1 MYPAL
6 TQAPAGVRF
15 EWGAAGAGLLAEA
28 CAILVVVDVLS
39 FSTAT
44 NVAVE
49 RGMRVHPFPWRGEDA
64 RAYGARIGAVVASG
78 RRAATP
84 EHPWSLSPA
93 TLRTAPVVPDLVL
106 PSPNGS
112 TICAAAASTGA
123 AVVAGCLRNAR
134 AVAEW
139 LRAQA
144 YGTADRPIGVVAA
157 GERWPDAT
165 LRPALEDLLGA
176 ALILDGLATLED
188 GLSVEAAVA
197 VAVLDGVPDLAAAVR
212 GSGSGR
218 ELIRAGYADDVEVS
232 VEINGSDVV
241 PLLRGGVFYSAAALA

>member
-1 MYPAL
+1 MNPAL

-15 EWGAAGAGLLAEA
+15 EWGAVGAGLLAEA

-44 NVAVE
+44 TVAVE

-64 RAYGARIGAVVASG
+64 RAYGGRVGAVVASG
-78 RRAATP
+78 RRAATAD
-84 EHPWSLSPA
+84 HPWSLSPA
-93 TLRTAPVVPDLVL
+93 ALQTAPVVDNLVL

-112 TICAAAASTGA
+112 TICAAATSTGA
-123 AVVAGCLRNAR
+123 EVVAGCLRNAS
-134 AVAEW
+134 AVSAW
-139 LRAQA
+139 LRLKG
-144 YGTADRPIGVVAA
+144 YGTADRPIGVIAA

-165 LRPALEDLLGA
+165 LRPALEDLLAA
-176 ALILDGLATLED
+176 ALILDGLATLPD
-188 GLSVEAAVA
+188 GFSVEAAVA

-218 ELIRAGYADDVEVS
+218 ELVASGYGADVEVA
-232 VEINGSDVV
+232 VEIDSSDVV
-241 PLLRGGVFYSAAALA
+241 PLLYGGVFHRAAVLT

>member
-1 MYPAL
+1 M
-6 TQAPAGVRF
+6 TSVFSQAPAGVRF

-44 NVAVE
+44 TVAVE

-64 RAYGARIGAVVASG
+64 RAYGARVGAVVASG
-78 RRAATP
+78 RRAATA

-93 TLRTAPVVPDLVL
+93 ALKEAPVVPDLVL

-112 TICAAAASTGA
+112 TISAAASSTGA

-134 AVAEW
+134 ALSSW
-139 LRAQA
+139 LRAEG
-144 YGTADRPIGVVAA
+144 YGTAERPIGVIAA

-176 ALILDGLATLED
+176 ALLLDGLADVE
-188 GLSVEAAVA
+188 GGFSVEAAVA
-197 VAVLDGVPDLAAAVR
+197 VAVLDGVPDIAAAVR
-212 GSGSGR
+212 GSGSGQ
-218 ELIRAGYADDVEVS
+218 ELITGGYPEDVEAA
-232 VEINGSDVV
+232 VEINSSEVV
-241 PLLRGGVFYSAAALA
+241 PLLRGDIFHSAAALS

>member
-1 MYPAL
+1 MNPAL

-15 EWGAAGAGLLAEA
+15 EWGAVGAGLLAEA

-44 NVAVE
+44 SVAVE

-64 RAYGARIGAVVASG
+64 RAYGGRVGAVVASG
-78 RRAATP
+78 RRAATA

-93 TLRTAPVVPDLVL
+93 ALRRAPVVADLVL
-106 PSPNGS
+106 PSPNGA
-112 TICAAAASTGA
+112 TICAAASSTGTE
-123 AVVAGCLRNAR
+123 VVAGCLRNAS
-134 AVAEW
+134 AVSAW
-139 LRAQA
+139 LRAQG
-144 YGTADRPIGVVAA
+144 YGTADRPIGVIAA

-176 ALILDGLATLED
+176 ALILDGLATLQD
-188 GLSVEAAVA
+188 GFSVEAAVA

-218 ELIRAGYADDVEVS
+218 ELMAGGFGGDVEVA
-232 VEINGSDVV
+232 VEIDSSDVV
-241 PLLRGGVFYSAAALA
+241 PLLYGGIFHRAGVLT